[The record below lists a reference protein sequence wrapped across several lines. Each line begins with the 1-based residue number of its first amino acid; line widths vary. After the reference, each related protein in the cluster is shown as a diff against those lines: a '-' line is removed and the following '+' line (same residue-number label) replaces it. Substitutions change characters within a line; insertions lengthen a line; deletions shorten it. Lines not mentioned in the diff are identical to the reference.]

1 VKYLTGSKAERKHSC
16 QVVLDMNYKLLR
28 QAIKERTSTDTD
40 IVRVLNVLGIEV
52 SREGFFKVRE
62 ERTPSCKINKDG
74 SCHDYGSGEHYGDI
88 VALLFDGYRAFESL
102 PETMNWLC
110 EELGISKE
118 DYDE

>member
-1 VKYLTGSKAERKHSC
+1 
-16 QVVLDMNYKLLR
+16 MNYKAR
-28 QAIKERTSTDTD
+28 REAIRERTSSATDT
-40 IVRVLNVLGIEV
+40 VRILNGIGIEV

-102 PETMNWLC
+102 PETMEWLC
-110 EELGISKE
+110 EKLGINKE